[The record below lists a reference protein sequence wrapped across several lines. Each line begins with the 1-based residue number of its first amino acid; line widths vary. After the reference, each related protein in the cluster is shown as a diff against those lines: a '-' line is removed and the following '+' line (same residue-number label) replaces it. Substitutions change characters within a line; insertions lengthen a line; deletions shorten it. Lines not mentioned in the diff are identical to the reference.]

1 MSASGRS
8 LVLSGALL
16 TATGAAAFAA
26 PCMTG
31 TLAAYSTSGFSC
43 NVDDKTFSD
52 FSYLA
57 SAAGVPTAADITVA
71 PQGAGAANPGLLF
84 SDNWDNMTGVSQDA
98 TLFFTVTETGT
109 GSIIGATLQVSG
121 TGSFN
126 DTETQVPP
134 GQLNLVAT
142 DNALHSQM
150 FDPPET
156 TIRVSDDI
164 LLNNLAHITSID
176 KRFLQEPQTTT
187 PPTEMPE
194 PASLALLGAALVG
207 FGLVRRRRNAA

>member
-26 PCMTG
+26 PCVTG

-43 NVDDKTFSD
+43 NVGDKTFSD
-52 FSYLA
+52 FLYLA
-57 SAAGVPTAADITVA
+57 SASGVPTAADITVA
-71 PQGAGAANPGLLF
+71 PAGAANPGLLF
-84 SDNWDNMTGVSQDA
+84 SDNWDNMTGAAQDA
-98 TLFFTVTETGT
+98 SLLFTVTETGA

-134 GQLNLVAT
+134 GQLNLIAT
-142 DNALHSQM
+142 DNTLHSQL
-150 FDPPET
+150 FDPPQT

-176 KRFLQEPQTTT
+176 KRFLQEPTTSTTSTTT
-187 PPTEMPE
+187 SVPE